1 MSLFQIKVSDYLLLM
16 KYIVTEPQ
24 LSIFLRRRFTPED
37 LSWIV
42 NDVKHKIEEEGIME
56 EMAIYGTIS
65 QFIVERFPN
74 LETHSN
80 YKAFEAPLTAFIK
93 LKLGLD

>member
-1 MSLFQIKVSDYLLLM
+1 MWSDYLLLM

-24 LSIFLRRRFTPED
+24 LFVFLRRRIPPEE

-42 NDVKHKIEEEGIME
+42 NDVKHQIEEEGIMK
-56 EMAIYGTIS
+56 EMAIYGAIS

-74 LETHSN
+74 LETHSD
-80 YKAFEAPLTAFIK
+80 YKALEAPLTAFIK
-93 LKLGLD
+93 LKFGLN

>member
-1 MSLFQIKVSDYLLLM
+1 M

-24 LSIFLRRRFTPED
+24 LSVFLRRRITPED
-37 LSWIV
+37 LTWIV
-42 NDVKHKIEEEGIME
+42 NDVKHQIEEEGIME

-74 LETHSN
+74 LETHSD
-80 YKAFEAPLTAFIK
+80 YKALEAALTAFIK

>member
-1 MSLFQIKVSDYLLLM
+1 MNV
-16 KYIVTEPQ
+16 IVTEPQ
-24 LSIFLRRRFTPED
+24 LNLFLKRRFSADD

-42 NDVKHKIEEEGIME
+42 NDVKHKIEEEGIMN

-74 LETHSN
+74 LETHSD
-80 YKAFEAPLTAFIK
+80 YKSLETPLTAFIK